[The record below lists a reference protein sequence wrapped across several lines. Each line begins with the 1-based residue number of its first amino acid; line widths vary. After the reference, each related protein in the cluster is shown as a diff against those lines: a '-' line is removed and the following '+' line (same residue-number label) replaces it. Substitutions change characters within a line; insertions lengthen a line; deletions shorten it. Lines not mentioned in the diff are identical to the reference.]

1 MHECKVPKVKYRSSV
16 SVMIQGSI
24 SARSVGEITFIN
36 GTMNICGYTQ
46 IMTEGV
52 TSTLE
57 KPGKGGFLNAW
68 TVSLLDAY

>member
-36 GTMNICGYTQ
+36 GTMNICEYTK

>member
-1 MHECKVPKVKYRSSV
+1 M
-16 SVMIQGSI
+16 QD
-24 SARSVGEITFIN
+24 VGEITFIN
-36 GTMNICGYTQ
+36 GTMNICGYTK

-57 KPGKGGFLNAW
+57 KPGKGGFFLNAW